1 MFDPKEAE
9 GAWVKEAEGA
19 RVKEAEGARVKEA
32 SEEKLLDLQN
42 SIQRV
47 ERKLR
52 LAETEKKADSLQC
65 NSNVKKNELEIRR
78 LKMEVQELE
87 ACLERRQKA
96 DENVMSKEFQKKF
109 RDFGKFTGKSAKEVR
124 RQLDAEAI
132 ELQRKSKSLR
142 HELELKARTLRHN
155 KEQYEEMTSNCDA
168 YFETE
173 PTEYHSLQVTKYSRH
188 SSTGWLYN

>member
-9 GAWVKEAEGA
+9 GAGVKEAEGA

-52 LAETEKKADSLQC
+52 LAETEKKADSMQG

-78 LKMEVQELE
+78 LKMEIQELE
-87 ACLERRQKA
+87 ACLERRQK
-96 DENVMSKEFQKKF
+96 
-109 RDFGKFTGKSAKEVR
+109 
-124 RQLDAEAI
+124 
-132 ELQRKSKSLR
+132 
-142 HELELKARTLRHN
+142 
-155 KEQYEEMTSNCDA
+155 
-168 YFETE
+168 
-173 PTEYHSLQVTKYSRH
+173 
-188 SSTGWLYN
+188 